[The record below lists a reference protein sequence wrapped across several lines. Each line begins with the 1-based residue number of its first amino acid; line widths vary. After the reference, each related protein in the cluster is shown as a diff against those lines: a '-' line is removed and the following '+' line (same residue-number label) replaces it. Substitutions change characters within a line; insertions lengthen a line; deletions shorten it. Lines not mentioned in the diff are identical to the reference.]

1 MKVLFDTHAYLW
13 AVTEDRRLSP
23 AARKIFTAADN
34 DILLSVASLWEILV
48 KAENGKLPFPSPVSP
63 YIRAQLKR
71 TSTAVLPI
79 LLPHVLQL
87 EKLPSHHRDPF
98 DRIILA
104 QAIEE
109 DIPLVSV
116 DKKFHLY
123 PVEVL
128 W

>member
-13 AVTEDRRLSP
+13 AVSEDPRLSP
-23 AARKIFTAADN
+23 AAQKTFTAADN
-34 DILLSVASLWEILV
+34 EILVSVASLWEILV
-48 KAENGKLPFPSPVSP
+48 KAETGKLPFPSPASP

-79 LLPHVLQL
+79 LLPHVLRL
-87 EKLPSHHRDPF
+87 ETLPSHHRDPF
-98 DRIILA
+98 DRIILS

-109 DIPLVSV
+109 ELPVVSI